1 MYKLE
6 KTSILDTDNIYKEVI
21 CISPCPQSAELKKI
35 TKRYTNSRKLSR
47 FKQQQQSCLDVLLN
61 PTDMTEYISTS
72 NIEYLISY
80 LTQNSITINYQLTR
94 LMQKSNPDLLFY
106 IS

>member
-6 KTSILDTDNIYKEVI
+6 KTSILDIDNIYKEVI
-21 CISPCPQSAELKKI
+21 SISPSPKKTELIKI

-47 FKQQQQSCLDVLLN
+47 FKQQEPSCLEILLN
-61 PTDMTEYISTS
+61 PTDMTEYISTA

-80 LTQNSITINYQLTR
+80 LLENNITINYQLTR
-94 LMQKSNPDLLFY
+94 LMQKSNPNLLFY

>member
-6 KTSILDTDNIYKEVI
+6 KTSILDIDNIYKEVI
-21 CISPCPQSAELKKI
+21 SISPSPKKTELIEI

-47 FKQQQQSCLDVLLN
+47 FKQHESSCLEILLN
-61 PTDMTEYISTS
+61 PTDMTEYISTT

-80 LTQNSITINYQLTR
+80 LLENNITINYQLTR